1 MRLIYFIVAF
11 GALATSCGSKTLD
24 CGPRTVSVTGTLE
37 TDILGSWDG
46 GVASIDEHSLTFSN
60 PDGS

>member
-1 MRLIYFIVAF
+1 MRLIYFIAAF

-46 GVASIDEHSLTFSN
+46 AAVLVIENQPN
-60 PDGS
+60 PI